1 MRSVARYYYEDEYY
15 DIIRD
20 YEILLGYN
28 VPKDEA
34 FRIIHDHYY
43 KDYAGSFDEYRY
55 WVVMAEF
62 QALSGILMDSVK
74 DNALRFID
82 SVDDYLEDEEETL
95 KKIRNI
101 ILTPQKEK
109 KFKKP
114 PLYLRSKTR
123 YKEGDILAIR
133 LLNPTVEWSG
143 DKDDENSIVYFNKS
157 QEFLKGKYVFFYVSE
172 IFKRPV
178 CRFIPEIDYMSR
190 PFISLFDFV
199 AERIEDFDIDKN
211 YEFMDL
217 IFSPYKNSYSSTRY
231 VSLCNASKDELS
243 EWAEITVIGNRI
255 IDKNIIGEDQ
265 GASIVHIANLDSM
278 IRWSF
283 MNKYESVDRSIY

>member
-1 MRSVARYYYEDEYY
+1 MRSVARDYYVDEYY

-43 KDYAGSFDEYRY
+43 KEYAGGMDEYRY

-114 PLYLRSKTR
+114 PLYLRSKTK
-123 YKEGDILAIR
+123 YKEGDILAIKF
-133 LLNPTVEWSG
+133 LKPIEEWGG
-143 DKDDENSIVYFNKS
+143 DKDDEKSIIDFKKS

-172 IFKRPV
+172 ILKSPV
-178 CRFIPEIDYMSR
+178 SRLISEIDYMSE

-199 AERIEDFDIDKN
+199 AERVEDFDIDMN
-211 YEFMDL
+211 YKFMDL
-217 IFSPYKNSYSSTRY
+217 ISSPYKNSYSSTRY
-231 VSLCNASKDELS
+231 ASLYNASKEELA
-243 EWAEITVIGNRI
+243 EWAEISVIGNKK
-255 IDKNIIGEDQ
+255 IDKKTIGEEK
-265 GASIVHIANLDSM
+265 GVPPVHIANLDLM
-278 IRWSF
+278 VRWSF
-283 MNKYESVDRSIY
+283 MDKYK

>member
-43 KDYAGSFDEYRY
+43 KDYAGSYDEYRY

-114 PLYLRSKTR
+114 PLYLRSKTK
-123 YKEGDILAIR
+123 YKEGDILAIK
-133 LLNPTVEWSG
+133 LIKPIMEWCG

-178 CRFIPEIDYMSR
+178 SRFIPEIDYMSE

-199 AERIEDFDIDKN
+199 AERIEDFDIDNN
-211 YEFMDL
+211 YKFMDL
-217 IFSPYKNSYSSTRY
+217 IFSPYKNSYISTRY

-243 EWAEITVIGNRI
+243 EWAEILVIGNKK
-255 IDKNIIGEDQ
+255 IDKNIIGERN
-265 GASIVHIANLDSM
+265 GVPPAHIAKLDVM

-283 MNKYESVDRSIY
+283 MNKYE

>member
-1 MRSVARYYYEDEYY
+1 MRSVARYYYVDEYY
-15 DIIRD
+15 DIIGD

-34 FRIIHDHYY
+34 FRIIHDYYY
-43 KDYAGSFDEYRY
+43 KEYAGGMDEYRY

-114 PLYLRSKTR
+114 PLYLRSKTK
-123 YKEGDILAIR
+123 YKEGDILAVK
-133 LLNPTVEWSG
+133 LLKPIFEWGG
-143 DKDDENSIVYFNKS
+143 DKDDEKSIIDFRKS

-172 IFKRPV
+172 ISKHPV
-178 CRFIPEIDYMSR
+178 TQLMPNIDYISEAV
-190 PFISLFDFV
+190 ISLYDFV
-199 AERIEDFDIDKN
+199 AERIKEFDIDKN
-211 YEFMDL
+211 YKFMDM
-217 IFSPYKNSYSSTRY
+217 IDPPYKHCYLSTRFI
-231 VSLCNASKDELS
+231 VLFNASKEELS
-243 EWAEITVIGNRI
+243 EWAEISVIGNKRI
-255 IDKNIIGEDQ
+255 DNKTIGDKTITPYE
-265 GASIVHIANLDSM
+265 HIANLDQI

-283 MNKYESVDRSIY
+283 MDKYK

>member
-1 MRSVARYYYEDEYY
+1 MRSVARYYYMDDYY
-15 DIIRD
+15 DIIGD

-43 KDYAGSFDEYRY
+43 KEYAGGMDEYRY

-62 QALSGILMDSVK
+62 QALSGILMDIVK

-82 SVDDYLEDEEETL
+82 TMDDYLEGEEETL

-114 PLYLRSKTR
+114 PLYLRSKTK
-123 YKEGDILAIR
+123 YKEGDILAIKF
-133 LLNPTVEWSG
+133 LKPIEEWGG
-143 DKDDENSIVYFNKS
+143 DKDDEKSIIDFRKS
-157 QEFLKGKYVFFYVSE
+157 QEFIKGKYLFFYVSE
-172 IFKRPV
+172 IFKHP
-178 CRFIPEIDYMSR
+178 ITQLMPEIDYTTR

-199 AERIEDFDIDKN
+199 VERIEEFDIDKN
-211 YEFMDL
+211 YKFMDM
-217 IFSPYKNSYSSTRY
+217 IYSPYKNSYRSTRY
-231 VSLCNASKDELS
+231 ISLCNALKEELA
-243 EWAEITVIGNRI
+243 EWAEISVIGNKK
-255 IDKNIIGEDQ
+255 IDKKIIGEKK
-265 GASIVHIANLDSM
+265 GVPLVHIAKLDM
-278 IRWSF
+278 MVRWSF
-283 MNKYESVDRSIY
+283 MNKYE

>member
-1 MRSVARYYYEDEYY
+1 MRSVARYYYADEYY
-15 DIIRD
+15 DIIGD

-43 KDYAGSFDEYRY
+43 KEYAGGINEYRY

-62 QALSGILMDSVK
+62 QALSGILMDIVK

-82 SVDDYLEDEEETL
+82 TMDDYLEGEEETL

-101 ILTPQKEK
+101 ILSPQKEK

-114 PLYLRSKTR
+114 PLYLRSKTK
-123 YKEGDILAIR
+123 YKEGDILAIKF
-133 LLNPTVEWSG
+133 LKPIEEWGG
-143 DKDDENSIVYFNKS
+143 DKDDEKSIIDFRKS
-157 QEFLKGKYVFFYVSE
+157 QEFIKGKYLFFYVSE

-190 PFISLFDFV
+190 PFISLFAFV
-199 AERIEDFDIDKN
+199 AERIEEFDIDKN

-217 IFSPYKNSYSSTRY
+217 INSPYKNSYSSTRY
-231 VSLCNASKDELS
+231 VSLRNVSKEELS
-243 EWAEITVIGNRI
+243 EWAEILVIGNKI
-255 IDKNIIGEDQ
+255 IDKNIIGEEK
-265 GASIVHIANLDSM
+265 GAPAVHIANLDLM
-278 IRWSF
+278 TRWSF
-283 MNKYESVDRSIY
+283 MDKYE

>member
-1 MRSVARYYYEDEYY
+1 MRSVARYYYVDEYY
-15 DIIRD
+15 DIIGD

-43 KDYAGSFDEYRY
+43 KEYAGGMDEYRY

-62 QALSGILMDSVK
+62 QALSGILMDMVK

-82 SVDDYLEDEEETL
+82 SMDDYLENEEETL

-101 ILTPQKEK
+101 ILSPQKEK

-114 PLYLRSKTR
+114 PLYLRSKTK
-123 YKEGDILAIR
+123 YKEGDILAIKF
-133 LLNPTVEWSG
+133 LKPIKEWGG
-143 DKDDENSIVYFNKS
+143 DKDDEKSIMDFRKS

-172 IFKRPV
+172 ISNSPV
-178 CRFIPEIDYMSR
+178 CRFIPEIDYMSE
-190 PFISLFDFV
+190 PIISLFDFV
-199 AERIEDFDIDKN
+199 AERIEDFEIDKN
-211 YEFMDL
+211 YSFMDL
-217 IFSPYKNSYSSTRY
+217 IDSPYKNFYRTTRY

-243 EWAEITVIGNRI
+243 EWAEIQVIGNKK
-255 IDKNIIGEDQ
+255 IDKSIIGERN
-265 GASIVHIANLDSM
+265 GVPLAHIANLDLM
-278 IRWSF
+278 TRWSF
-283 MNKYESVDRSIY
+283 MDKYE

>member
-34 FRIIHDHYY
+34 FRIIHDQYY
-43 KDYAGSFDEYRY
+43 KEYAGGMDEYRY

-62 QALSGILMDSVK
+62 QALSGILMDIVK

-114 PLYLRSKTR
+114 PLYLRSKTK
-123 YKEGDILAIR
+123 YKEGDILAIK
-133 LLNPTVEWSG
+133 LIKPIKEWCG
-143 DKDDENSIVYFNKS
+143 DKDDENSIIYFNKS

-178 CRFIPEIDYMSR
+178 SRLIPEIDYMSE

-199 AERIEDFDIDKN
+199 AERIEDFEIDKN
-211 YEFMDL
+211 YSFMDL
-217 IFSPYKNSYSSTRY
+217 IDSPYKNFYRTTRY

-243 EWAEITVIGNRI
+243 EWAEILVIGNKK
-255 IDKNIIGEDQ
+255 IDKNIIGERN
-265 GASIVHIANLDSM
+265 GVPSAHIANLDSM

-283 MNKYESVDRSIY
+283 MDKYE

>member
-62 QALSGILMDSVK
+62 QALSGILMDNVK
-74 DNALRFID
+74 NNALRFID
-82 SVDDYLEDEEETL
+82 SMDDYLEDEEEKL

-101 ILTPQKEK
+101 ILSPQKEK

-114 PLYLRSKTR
+114 PTYLRAKTK
-123 YKEGDILAIR
+123 YKEGDILAIKF
-133 LLNPTVEWSG
+133 LKPIKEWGG
-143 DKDDENSIVYFNKS
+143 DKDDEKSIMDFRKS
-157 QEFLKGKYVFFYVSE
+157 QEFLKGKYLFFYVSE
-172 IFKRPV
+172 IFKRP
-178 CRFIPEIDYMSR
+178 ITQLMPEIDYTSEAV
-190 PFISLFDFV
+190 ISLHDFV
-199 AERIEDFDIDKN
+199 AERIDEFDIDKN
-211 YEFMDL
+211 YKFMDM
-217 IFSPYKNSYSSTRY
+217 IFSPYKNSYSLNRY
-231 VSLCNASKDELS
+231 VSLYNASKEELA
-243 EWAEITVIGNRI
+243 EWAEVSVIGNKQ
-255 IDKNIIGEDQ
+255 IDKNIIGEKK
-265 GASIVHIANLDSM
+265 GVAPVHIAKLDLM

-283 MNKYESVDRSIY
+283 MNKYE

>member
-1 MRSVARYYYEDEYY
+1 MRSVARYYYADEYY
-15 DIIRD
+15 DIIGD

-43 KDYAGSFDEYRY
+43 KEYAGGMDEYRY

-62 QALSGILMDSVK
+62 QALSGILMDIVK

-82 SVDDYLEDEEETL
+82 SVDDFLEDEEETL

-109 KFKKP
+109 TFKKP

-143 DKDDENSIVYFNKS
+143 DKDDEKSIIDFRKS
-157 QEFLKGKYVFFYVSE
+157 EEFIKGKYLFFYVSE
-172 IFKRPV
+172 IFKWPI
-178 CRFIPEIDYMSR
+178 CQLIPEIDYVSE
-190 PFISLFDFV
+190 PIISLFDFV
-199 AERIEDFDIDKN
+199 AESVEEFDIDKN

-231 VSLCNASKDELS
+231 VSLCNDSKEEVA
-243 EWAEITVIGNRI
+243 EWAEILVIGNKK
-255 IDKNIIGEDQ
+255 IDKNIIGEEK
-265 GASIVHIANLDSM
+265 GVPPVHIANLDLK

-283 MNKYESVDRSIY
+283 MDKYK

>member
-15 DIIRD
+15 DIIGD

-43 KDYAGSFDEYRY
+43 KEYAGGMDEYRY

-62 QALSGILMDSVK
+62 QALSGILMDIVK

-101 ILTPQKEK
+101 ILTPHKEK

-123 YKEGDILAIR
+123 YKEGDILAIK
-133 LLNPTVEWSG
+133 LIKPIMEWCG

-178 CRFIPEIDYMSR
+178 SRFIPEIDYMSR

-265 GASIVHIANLDSM
+265 GVPPVHIANLDLM

-283 MNKYESVDRSIY
+283 MDKYE

>member
-114 PLYLRSKTR
+114 PLYLRSKTK
-123 YKEGDILAIR
+123 YKEGDILAIK
-133 LLNPTVEWSG
+133 LIKPIMEWCG
-143 DKDDENSIVYFNKS
+143 DKDDENSIIYFNKS

-178 CRFIPEIDYMSR
+178 SRFIPEIDYMSR

-199 AERIEDFDIDKN
+199 AERIEDFDVDNN
-211 YEFMDL
+211 YKFMDL
-217 IFSPYKNSYSSTRY
+217 IYSPYKNSYSSTRY

-243 EWAEITVIGNRI
+243 EWAEIQVIGNKK
-255 IDKNIIGEDQ
+255 IDKNTIGEEK
-265 GASIVHIANLDSM
+265 GASIVHIANLDSI

-283 MNKYESVDRSIY
+283 MDKYK